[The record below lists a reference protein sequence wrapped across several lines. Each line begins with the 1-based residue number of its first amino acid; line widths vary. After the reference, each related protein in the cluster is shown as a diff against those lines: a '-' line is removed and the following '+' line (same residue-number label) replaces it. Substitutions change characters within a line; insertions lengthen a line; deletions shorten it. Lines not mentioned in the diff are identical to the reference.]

1 MIYPRT
7 IYNDIEKYLNTPE
20 AVILTGMRRTGKT
33 TLLNLLRD
41 RLKTDNKLFL
51 DLENPLNREGKEIRE
66 EDRFVNKNRRNTK
79 CII

>member
-7 IYNDIEKYLNTPE
+7 IYNDIEKYLNTTE

-33 TLLNLLRD
+33 TLLNLIRD

-51 DLENPLNREGKEIRE
+51 DLENPLNRKGKEVRE
-66 EDRFVNKNRRNTK
+66 EDRFVNKNRRNTN